1 MRRRLVSTGLTV
13 AAAAALA
20 LPGIAQASPA
30 AGTLSVS
37 VLAHGSAPGTTVL
50 GAVKPGT
57 RVHVDGARKAEGDPR
72 WLNIDYQA
80 QETGYWCGP
89 AATRIALSAR
99 MAPPSQGAL
108 AGQLG
113 TTVDGTGWIGQVT
126 GVLNANLGGSWYETK
141 EMPNDPPSQAQRDL
155 LWNDIVYDIDR
166 NYPVVTNIVAPANNH
181 PPGYPDY
188 TIYHYFTVFGYD
200 PVDRTVV
207 IADPANFGGNAIY
220 WISFDQLASLI
231 PPKGYAA

>member
-1 MRRRLVSTGLTV
+1 MRKRIVSTALI
-13 AAAAALA
+13 AIALA
-20 LPGIAQASPA
+20 VPGVAQAADTPSLSPI
-30 AGTLSVS
+30 
-37 VLAHGSAPGTTVL
+37 AHGSKAGTTVL
-50 GAVKPGT
+50 SGQFKPGT
-57 RVHVDGARKAEGDPR
+57 KVHVDASAKSLEGQPR
-72 WLNIDYQA
+72 WLNIDYQV

-99 MAPPSQGAL
+99 MNPPSQGAL

-126 GVLNANLGGSWYETK
+126 SVLNNNLGGGWYETK
-141 EMPNDPPSQAQRDL
+141 EMPNDPPAQWQRDL

-181 PPGYPDY
+181 PPGYPNY

-220 WISFDQLASLI
+220 WITFDQLASLI
-231 PPKGYAA
+231 PPKGYSA